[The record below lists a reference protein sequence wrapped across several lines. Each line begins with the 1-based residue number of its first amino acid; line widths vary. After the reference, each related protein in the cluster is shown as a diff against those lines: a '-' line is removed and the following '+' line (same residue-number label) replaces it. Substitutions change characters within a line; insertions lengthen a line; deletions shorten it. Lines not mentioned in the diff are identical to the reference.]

1 MMYGQTESEAS
12 GQASDDACVQ
22 KSVPSQPPDTL
33 GSERHSHAASLV
45 QLGPSVHFLIAVEEV
60 CSRLAFETQCAR
72 AGLSSVETCET
83 DIDFIRVMDDFQTR
97 DDGYD
102 HLVVILG
109 QQSWLSLMQ
118 SFVACPRP
126 FHLIDASEECVYE
139 NGVKLLASCT
149 DREFSD
155 TVKGCLGLGD
165 AVKPLS
171 ELATASRASTRASD
185 SCDCSPAAGE
195 P

>member
-1 MMYGQTESEAS
+1 M
-12 GQASDDACVQ
+12 
-22 KSVPSQPPDTL
+22 QPPDTL

-109 QQSWLSLMQ
+109 ERSWLSLMQ

-126 FHLIDASEECVYE
+126 FHLIDASEECVNE

-155 TVKGCLGLGD
+155 TVKGCLGLAS
-165 AVKPLS
+165 AVKPVS

-185 SCDCSPAAGE
+185 SCDGSPAAGE